1 MSATYQVEVTRSISV
16 TVTVSADSAEAALEQ
31 VSRRDFPLPPRDE
44 WDGHKDWEYTVYDAD
59 GGELVSTWDGGACG
73 YSPEDAAT
81 GVTFGD
87 SRGQGEQW
95 DGHWRSL

>member
-59 GGELVSTWDGGACG
+59 GGELISTWDGGACG
-73 YSPEDAAT
+73 YSH
-81 GVTFGD
+81 GW
-87 SRGQGEQW
+87 GQCPVGQS
-95 DGHWRSL
+95 DTDCRPS